1 LCFLY
6 GKSSFARHWLFFQEA
21 VDMVSRFRNDFVKS
35 FAFFLTH
42 SPFIDYPLQFN
53 AANPAGNVVESERYL
68 HFLVI
73 GVGVGF
79 VVATKR
85 FWVGLFLGRQTF
97 CKYISPSWK
106 HSTELHYVLRYSQS
120 NAIITIVARYAD
132 DLAKVMKKNLLIGQV
147 ATLAR
152 DMEKLYDHGV
162 AFDSHAFGDSKVYKS
177 LLANADEEGSTN
189 ESMTG
194 PQVMKSAKS
203 GLNDVAGGSEG
214 FVGSGLTG
222 SQKLELN
229 QLLGAFEEPQSV
241 NSKNVSACC

>member
-1 LCFLY
+1 
-6 GKSSFARHWLFFQEA
+6 
-21 VDMVSRFRNDFVKS
+21 
-35 FAFFLTH
+35 
-42 SPFIDYPLQFN
+42 
-53 AANPAGNVVESERYL
+53 
-68 HFLVI
+68 
-73 GVGVGF
+73 
-79 VVATKR
+79 
-85 FWVGLFLGRQTF
+85 
-97 CKYISPSWK
+97 
-106 HSTELHYVLRYSQS
+106 
-120 NAIITIVARYAD
+120 
-132 DLAKVMKKNLLIGQV
+132 MKKNLLIGQV

-203 GLNDVAGGSEG
+203 GLNDVAGESEG

-241 NSKNVSACC
+241 NSKNVSSCC

>member
-1 LCFLY
+1 M
-6 GKSSFARHWLFFQEA
+6 SA
-21 VDMVSRFRNDFVKS
+21 
-35 FAFFLTH
+35 
-42 SPFIDYPLQFN
+42 
-53 AANPAGNVVESERYL
+53 
-68 HFLVI
+68 
-73 GVGVGF
+73 
-79 VVATKR
+79 
-85 FWVGLFLGRQTF
+85 
-97 CKYISPSWK
+97 
-106 HSTELHYVLRYSQS
+106 
-120 NAIITIVARYAD
+120 ARYAD

-147 ATLAR
+147 AALAR

-194 PQVMKSAKS
+194 PQAMKSAKS

-222 SQKLELN
+222 SQKMELN

-241 NSKNVSACC
+241 NSKNVRSCC

>member
-1 LCFLY
+1 MQPPSFTFFLP
-6 GKSSFARHWLFFQEA
+6 S
-21 VDMVSRFRNDFVKS
+21 
-35 FAFFLTH
+35 FLTH
-42 SPFIDYPLQFN
+42 SLFIAYLLQFN
-53 AANPAGNVVESERYL
+53 ATNPAGNVVESERYL

-97 CKYISPSWK
+97 CKYIPPPSRR
-106 HSTELHYVLRYSQS
+106 SIERNNVLIYSHS
-120 NAIITIVARYAD
+120 NAIIMSVARYAN

-147 ATLAR
+147 AALAR

-194 PQVMKSAKS
+194 PQAMKSARS

-222 SQKLELN
+222 SQKMELN

-241 NSKNVSACC
+241 NSKNVSSCC